1 MMDGVPPTDQ
11 LFSRAKIFRLV
22 RLLAKVNRSRDNM
35 ARCADRIAS
44 KELAYKSCFDG
55 EGFPEPSHAIE
66 HWEEDTEFARQ
77 FLSGVNPVMIK
88 VAKDPV
94 KQLSKNMVSYF
105 GEKKLQELADKHH
118 LFFVSYDDLAELNVN
133 PHQTYP
139 LPMNDSSGPNGSQA
153 PQNQPRYFYAPI
165 VTFVYHEAT
174 SELDVLGIQLERTV
188 DAKVYTKNN
197 SGKNLWHFVKSQVAT
212 ADANMHQ
219 WVNHLGSTHLAMEV
233 RYFRRTLFLASFK
246 HSQLTDKPHE
256 FFTSFVAA
264 HHCYL

>member
-1 MMDGVPPTDQ
+1 MKMMDGAPPTDQ
-11 LFSRAKIFRLV
+11 LFSFSKILKLASLV
-22 RLLAKVNRSRDNM
+22 AKVNRSRNNM
-35 ARCADRIAS
+35 ARCADSIAS

-55 EGFPEPSHAIE
+55 EGFPKPSHAIE

-77 FLSGVNPVMIK
+77 FFSGVNPVMIE

-94 KQLSKNMVSYF
+94 KQLSTNMVSYF
-105 GEKKLQELADKHH
+105 GEKKLQELADKRH

-133 PHQTYP
+133 PHQAYP

-153 PQNQPRYFYAPI
+153 PQNQPRHFYAPI

-174 SELDVLGIQLERTV
+174 SELDVLGIQLERTM

-197 SGKNLWHFVKSQVAT
+197 SGKNLWLFVKSQVAN

-219 WVNHLGSTHLAMEV
+219 WVSHLGSTHLAMEV
-233 RYFRRTLFLASFK
+233 RYFRRTLFSFSNT
-246 HSQLTDKPHE
+246 HSSLTN
-256 FFTSFVAA
+256 
-264 HHCYL
+264 L